1 MNDQPQ
7 QPVAF
12 PWMPIQMW
20 QQPQQP
26 QGFQLGN
33 EVPARVAFALR
44 ALDFFA
50 TKERDCVAVNNVGFE
65 SFPGQKLS
73 HAEVNARESAAN
85 LLNVY
90 FMGKVD
96 PDQWEDALLNR
107 SDPAL
112 EDRKGVTM
120 LCPNCRPHEPLSS
133 CAYCGGCGRVTVTA
147 CPQL

>member
-26 QGFQLGN
+26 QGYQLGN
-33 EVPARVAFALR
+33 EVPARVAFAMR

-50 TKERDCVAVNNVGFE
+50 AKEMDRIAVNNVGFE
-65 SFPGQKLS
+65 TLPGQKLS

-90 FMGKVD
+90 FLGKVE
-96 PDQWEDALLNR
+96 PDRWERRLLAQNK
-107 SDPAL
+107 SEKA
-112 EDRKGVTM
+112 KGVTM
-120 LCPNCRPHEPLSS
+120 LCPNCPRHEPLPS